1 MSAREDCRQIQ
12 VKLYINLGW
21 LFDDISGLLYSFGL
35 SSFVE
40 LDMVSLLPWIAA
52 GSSRKSI

>member
-1 MSAREDCRQIQ
+1 MCQGDCGQYPSELYVRFAR
-12 VKLYINLGW
+12 
-21 LFDDISGLLYSFGL
+21 LFDDISGLLCSFGL

-52 GSSRKSI
+52 GSSRESI